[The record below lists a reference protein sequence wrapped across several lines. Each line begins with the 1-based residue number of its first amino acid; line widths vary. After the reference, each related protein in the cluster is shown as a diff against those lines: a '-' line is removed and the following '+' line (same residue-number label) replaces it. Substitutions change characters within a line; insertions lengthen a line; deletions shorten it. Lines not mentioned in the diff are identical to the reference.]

1 MSELDTFKVLFA
13 ASEAASAAMYGPI
26 PEWLT
31 GWTPRY
37 DVVSDDEGACRWFT
51 LTPGAA
57 GVTVYET
64 QSGHLSVDVDF
75 DGDAASRQVSNAVE
89 LRSLAAELLAAA
101 ETYEQAHLMAEQSNA
116 ERRCHG
122 GND

>member
-1 MSELDTFKVLFA
+1 MSDLGAYQVLFA
-13 ASEAASAAMYGPI
+13 AAEAASAAMFGPV
-26 PEWLT
+26 PEWLN

-37 DVVSDDEGACRWFT
+37 DVVCDAAGADRWFT
-51 LTPGAA
+51 LTPGA
-57 GVTVYET
+57 VEVHVYESH
-64 QSGHLSVDVDF
+64 SGQLSVDIDI
-75 DGDAASRQVSNAVE
+75 DGEAASRQVSDAVE

-101 ETYEQAHLMAEQSNA
+101 DTYEWAYKMAEQTNA